1 MNGRQ
6 LSSYIYKVAIII
18 TIIAMTSCSSSK
30 KAATQQSYLGPTIEK
45 VSKHSGSDKGK
56 AIEKEAKKWLG
67 TKYKFGGN
75 TKKGVDCSGLVMEVY
90 RATFGIKL
98 PRNSAEQSRF
108 CKEIKKKDL
117 KKGDLVF
124 FSINSS
130 LVNHV
135 GIYLE
140 DGRFIHASRKGVVI
154 SNLNENY
161 YKKHYQTAGRVT
173 QVMGRERNDNT
184 NVTVSKSARIKS
196 KKQTAHKSVSSS
208 LSLDELIEQKLD
220 SIYRE

>member
-1 MNGRQ
+1 M
-6 LSSYIYKVAIII
+6 
-18 TIIAMTSCSSSK
+18 AMTSCGSSK
-30 KAATQQSYLGPTIEK
+30 KATTTQSYTQPTTEK
-45 VSKHSGSDKGK
+45 VNKQGDSEKGR

-67 TKYKFGGN
+67 TKYKYGG
-75 TKKGVDCSGLVMEVY
+75 TTRKGVDCSGLVMEVY
-90 RATFGIKL
+90 RVVFGVKL

-140 DGRFIHASRKGVVI
+140 DGKFIHASRKGVVI

-173 QVMGRERNDNT
+173 QVMGRIQDEDQSAT
-184 NVTVSKSARIKS
+184 ITKSARKKS
-196 KKQTAHKSVSSS
+196 KTKTRKNTPSG

>member
-1 MNGRQ
+1 M
-6 LSSYIYKVAIII
+6 
-18 TIIAMTSCSSSK
+18 AMTSCGSSK
-30 KAATQQSYLGPTIEK
+30 KATTTQSYTQPTTEK
-45 VSKHSGSDKGK
+45 VKTQGDSEKGR

-67 TKYKFGGN
+67 TKYKYGG
-75 TKKGVDCSGLVMEVY
+75 TTRKGVDCSGLVMEVY
-90 RATFGIKL
+90 RVVFGVKL

-140 DGRFIHASRKGVVI
+140 DGKFIHASRKGVVI

-173 QVMGRERNDNT
+173 QVMGRIQDEDQSAT
-184 NVTVSKSARIKS
+184 ITKSARKKS
-196 KKQTAHKSVSSS
+196 KTKTRKNTPSG